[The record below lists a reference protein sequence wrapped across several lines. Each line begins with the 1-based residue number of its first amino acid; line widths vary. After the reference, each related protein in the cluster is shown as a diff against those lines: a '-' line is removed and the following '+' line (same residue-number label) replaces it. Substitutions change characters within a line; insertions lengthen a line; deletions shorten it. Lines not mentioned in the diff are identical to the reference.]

1 MHPTAHVGTGKGE
14 RGCAEQG
21 EQGPMEMWGD
31 ASRFRRCDRRM
42 PAYMS
47 FQ

>member
-1 MHPTAHVGTGKGE
+1 MHPTAHVGKGK
-14 RGCAEQG
+14 RGCEQG
-21 EQGPMEMWGD
+21 EQGLVEMWGD